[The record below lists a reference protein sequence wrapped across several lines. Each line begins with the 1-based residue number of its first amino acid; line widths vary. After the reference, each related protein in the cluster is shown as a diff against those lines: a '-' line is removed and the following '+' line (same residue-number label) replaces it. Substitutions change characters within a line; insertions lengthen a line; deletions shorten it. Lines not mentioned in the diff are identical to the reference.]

1 MCGQASCRSQLNATF
16 EGYGQMKNFI
26 LGFGLV
32 FFSISTFAAQP
43 SPPITCELAGQKNTI
58 SLLRFSPTED
68 SFVYKVRYAQ
78 QTKFIYNG
86 SNESRGSGIQWQC
99 VSDGKNMNVL
109 VISGEF
115 TSNFLQ
121 GVLFYFNSGD
131 GKIERIDFAERNR
144 PRWVSISAQGA
155 QVIFENTGNESSSK
169 YLSYGKNGAYV
180 ELSELPSTSSSA
192 GEKLIDLKNGQQ

>member
-1 MCGQASCRSQLNATF
+1 
-16 EGYGQMKNFI
+16 
-26 LGFGLV
+26 
-32 FFSISTFAAQP
+32 
-43 SPPITCELAGQKNTI
+43 
-58 SLLRFSPTED
+58 
-68 SFVYKVRYAQ
+68 
-78 QTKFIYNG
+78 
-86 SNESRGSGIQWQC
+86 
-99 VSDGKNMNVL
+99 MNVL

-169 YLSYGKNGAYV
+169 YLTYGKNGAYV